1 MYIFHLSSIALKSN
15 YTSTGARRARGP
27 DTQKMVEKLQ
37 MLFFIIYSLPQ
48 RVSFLIMVSSTIFF
62 YFNHFQTIFL
72 IDTVQNKCIY
82 FSINI
87 WTWKFV
93 LLRDKKIE
101 VCLNLALIGFDNLFP
116 AKPGA
121 MLISNLSYVHQK
133 KCLSKIS

>member
-37 MLFFIIYSLPQ
+37 MLFFIIYSLPL
-48 RVSFLIMVSSTIFF
+48 FLDYGFQHYFF
-62 YFNHFQTIFL
+62 YFNHYQTIFL

-116 AKPGA
+116 TKPEA
-121 MLISNLSYVHQK
+121 MLITNLSYVHQK